1 MSNYFQI
8 HESRWTNAYIVG
20 DEKSFNLHLR
30 KQYIIDEIQ
39 KLEIKKDSKILD
51 IGCGTGEIS
60 FALESEGYSNII
72 AQDISPKFIKIIVNL
87 TDF

>member
-1 MSNYFQI
+1 MKINAESQKSIIKIELFVNKHMSNYFQI

-39 KLEIKKDSKILD
+39 KLE
-51 IGCGTGEIS
+51 
-60 FALESEGYSNII
+60 
-72 AQDISPKFIKIIVNL
+72 
-87 TDF
+87 